1 MKLPK
6 NVYKQIKKITK
17 NNNRCSSISNFL
29 ILSTAKFNHG
39 LQNPQYTIQI
49 WKKKGTKLLI
59 YKEGNNQIIH
69 KSELQEWENYDVQN
83 IKRSRINTKRI
94 GSMPLLLDE
103 QDLTPGG

>member
-1 MKLPK
+1 MDCKTHNIPFR
-6 NVYKQIKKITK
+6 Y
-17 NNNRCSSISNFL
+17 
-29 ILSTAKFNHG
+29 G
-39 LQNPQYTIQI
+39 
-49 WKKKGTKLLI
+49 KKKKEQSLLI

-69 KSELQEWENYDVQN
+69 KSELQEWENHDVQN